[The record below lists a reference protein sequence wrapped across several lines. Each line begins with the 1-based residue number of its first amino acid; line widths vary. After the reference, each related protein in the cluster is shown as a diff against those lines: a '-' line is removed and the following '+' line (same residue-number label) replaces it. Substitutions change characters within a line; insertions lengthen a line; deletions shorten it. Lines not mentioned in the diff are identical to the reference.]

1 MAASRKSARSG
12 TSVNQFDT
20 PSPVRGALDLDR
32 YGGQWIAILRRRIVD
47 HDKDLERL
55 WKRIEREGLEEK
67 AQFMLVPPPGAAP
80 V

>member
-1 MAASRKSARSG
+1 
-12 TSVNQFDT
+12 VNKFDT

-32 YGGQWIAILRRRIVD
+32 YGGQWVAILRRRIVD
-47 HDKDLERL
+47 QDDDLERL
-55 WKRIEREGLEEK
+55 WNRLEQRGLQNK

>member
-1 MAASRKSARSG
+1 M
-12 TSVNQFDT
+12 NEFDT

-47 HDKDLERL
+47 HDRDLERL
-55 WKRIEREGLEEK
+55 WKRLKRKGLEEK

>member
-1 MAASRKSARSG
+1 M
-12 TSVNQFDT
+12 NEFDT

-47 HDKDLERL
+47 YDKDLDRL
-55 WKRIEREGLEEK
+55 WNRLERKGLEQT